1 MTSNPSLRHILR
13 GLLRLGSP
21 RRLRATFLWLRD
33 VARAIRRR
41 RAEPR
46 LTVAV
51 DVNSFYEPLT
61 GVGWS
66 LHQLLV
72 HLADRDDLRL
82 RLYGQALVEADPGVP
97 RPVTP
102 FPEGSA
108 IERVVYEAPDGLVV
122 PPWRGNQIL
131 RRLAPLLLAADG
143 NRVLF
148 APNYLPPPLF
158 RFARGARVATVH
170 DLTVRKI
177 PWAVR
182 PDTGAALRERLD
194 QTMLEADLLLTPSEA
209 VRSELLELGVSPSR
223 VRAIHHGPGQTADE
237 GTVSLPEKTPPRY
250 ALHVGTLEPRKNIGT
265 LLAAWR
271 LLRRRIADPP
281 ALVLCGGFGWKS
293 AEIRREIAAA
303 AADGW
308 LVHLGY
314 VSPGEL
320 AALYQHALLVA
331 LPSFYEGF
339 GLPVVE
345 ALRAGAP
352 LVLSDIPVF
361 HEVAGDAAL
370 YAPPGQPEAW
380 AEKIAALV
388 TDGGLQEELRRK
400 GAERA
405 KRFDWRRAAEET
417 AQAFRAAAEAA
428 PHPGPL
434 PEGEG
439 G

>member
-1 MTSNPSLRHILR
+1 MTSNPSLPHVLR

-21 RRLRATFLWLRD
+21 RRLRITFLWLRD
-33 VARAIRRR
+33 ILRAIHRR

-61 GVGWS
+61 GVGWY

-82 RLYGQALVEADPGVP
+82 RLYGQALVEADPVAP

-102 FPEGSA
+102 FPEGPA
-108 IERVVYEAPDGLVV
+108 LERVVYEAPDGLVV

-131 RRLAPLLLAADG
+131 RRLSPLLLAADG
-143 NRVLF
+143 NQVLF

-158 RFARGARVATVH
+158 RFAQGARVATVH

-194 QTMLEADLLLTPSEA
+194 QVMLETDLLLTPSEA
-209 VRSELLELGVSPSR
+209 VRSELLDLGVSPAR
-223 VRAIHHGPGQTADE
+223 VRAIHHGPGQTAEE
-237 GTVSLPEKTPPRY
+237 GTASLPEKTPPRY
-250 ALHVGTLEPRKNIGT
+250 ALHVGTLEPRKNVGT

-293 AEIRREIAAA
+293 GEIRREITGATAE
-303 AADGW
+303 GW

-314 VSPGEL
+314 VSPEEL
-320 AALYQHALLVA
+320 AALYRSALLVA

-370 YAPPGQPEAW
+370 YAPPDRPEAW

-388 TDGGLQEELRRK
+388 TDAGLREELRRR
-400 GAERA
+400 GAEQA
-405 KRFDWRRAAEET
+405 GRFDWRRAAEEA
-417 AQAFRAAAEAA
+417 AQAFRAAAGARSV
-428 PHPGPL
+428 G
-434 PEGEG
+434 
-439 G
+439 

>member
-1 MTSNPSLRHILR
+1 MTSNPSLPRVLR

-21 RRLRATFLWLRD
+21 RRLRATFLWVREI
-33 VARAIRRR
+33 ARAVRRR

-61 GVGWS
+61 GVGWY
-66 LHQLLV
+66 LHQFLV

-82 RLYGQALVEADPGVP
+82 RLYGQALVEADPGAP
-97 RPVTP
+97 LPVVP
-102 FPEGSA
+102 FPAGPA
-108 IERVVYEAPDGLVV
+108 LERVTYEAPDGLVV

-131 RRLAPLLLAADG
+131 RRLAPLLVAADA

-194 QTMLEADLLLTPSEA
+194 QAILESNLLLTPSEA
-209 VRSELLELGVSPSR
+209 VRTELLHLGVSPSR
-223 VRAIHHGPGQTADE
+223 VRAIHHGPGQTADAA
-237 GTVSLPEKTPPRY
+237 SSPLPAKTPARY
-250 ALHVGTLEPRKNIGT
+250 ALHVGTIEPRKNVGT
-265 LLAAWR
+265 LLAAWK

-281 ALVLCGGFGWKS
+281 ALVLCGGYGWK
-293 AEIRREIAAA
+293 AGGIRREIDAAA
-303 AADGW
+303 AEGW
-308 LVHLGY
+308 LFHLGY
-314 VSPGEL
+314 VTREEL
-320 AALYQHALLVA
+320 AALYRGALLVA

-345 ALRAGAP
+345 ALGAGAP

-370 YAPPGQPEAW
+370 YAPPDQPALW
-380 AEKIAALV
+380 AESIASLL
-388 TDGGLQEELRRK
+388 TDAGLREELLQR

-405 KRFDWRRAAEET
+405 KRFDWHRAAEET
-417 AQAFRAAAEAA
+417 ARAFRKVAEI
-428 PHPGPL
+428 
-434 PEGEG
+434 
-439 G
+439 

>member
-1 MTSNPSLRHILR
+1 MTSNPSLPRILR

-21 RRLRATFLWLRD
+21 RRLRATFLWVREI
-33 VARAIRRR
+33 ARAVRRR

-61 GVGWS
+61 GVGWY

-82 RLYGQALVEADPGVP
+82 RLYGQSLVEADPGAP
-97 RPVTP
+97 RPVVP
-102 FPEGSA
+102 FPTGPA

-131 RRLAPLLLAADG
+131 LRLAPLLLAADG

-148 APNYLPPPLF
+148 APNYLPPSLF

-170 DLTVRKI
+170 DLTVRKV

-194 QTMLEADLLLTPSEA
+194 QVVLEADLLLTPSAA
-209 VRSELLELGVSPSR
+209 VRAELLDLGVSPAR
-223 VRAIHHGPGQTADE
+223 VRAIHHGPGQTPAA
-237 GTVSLPEKTPPRY
+237 GSLPKRTPPRF
-250 ALHVGTLEPRKNIGT
+250 ALHVGTLEPRKNVGT

-281 ALVLCGGFGWKS
+281 ALVLCGRFGWKS
-293 AEIRREIAAA
+293 AATRREIADATA
-303 AADGW
+303 EGW

-314 VSPGEL
+314 VSPEEL
-320 AALYQHALLVA
+320 AALYRNALLVA

-345 ALRAGAP
+345 ALRAGSP

-361 HEVAGDAAL
+361 HEVAADAAL
-370 YAPPGQPEAW
+370 YAPPDRPDAW
-380 AEKIAALV
+380 AEKIAALL
-388 TDGGLQEELRRK
+388 TDPGLREDLRRR
-400 GAERA
+400 GTERA
-405 KRFDWRRAAEET
+405 GLFDWRRAAEET
-417 AQAFRAAAEAA
+417 ARAFRAAG
-428 PHPGPL
+428 PHPAL
-434 PEGEG
+434 SRRERVKSW
-439 G
+439 

>member
-1 MTSNPSLRHILR
+1 MTSNPSLPRTFR

-21 RRLRATFLWLRD
+21 RRLRATFLWVREI
-33 VARAIRRR
+33 ARAVRRR

-61 GVGWS
+61 GVGWY

-72 HLADRDDLRL
+72 HLAERDDLRL
-82 RLYGQALVEADPGVP
+82 RLYGQALVEADPGAPLPLV
-97 RPVTP
+97 P
-102 FPEGSA
+102 FPAGPA
-108 IERVVYEAPDGLVV
+108 LERVTYEAPDGLVV

-131 RRLAPLLLAADG
+131 RRLAPLLFAADG

-170 DLTVRKI
+170 DLTIRKM

-194 QTMLEADLLLTPSEA
+194 QTILESNLLLTPSEA
-209 VRSELLELGVSPSR
+209 VRTELLHLGVSPSR
-223 VRAIHHGPGQTADE
+223 ARAIHHGPGQTADA
-237 GTVSLPEKTPPRY
+237 GSSPLPAKTPARY
-250 ALHVGTLEPRKNIGT
+250 ALHVGTLEPRKNVGT

-271 LLRRRIADPP
+271 LLRRRIPDAP
-281 ALVLCGGFGWKS
+281 ALVLCGGYGWK
-293 AEIRREIAAA
+293 AGEIRREIEAAVA
-303 AADGW
+303 EGW
-308 LVHLGY
+308 LAHLGY
-314 VSPGEL
+314 VSKEEL
-320 AALYQHALLVA
+320 AALYRGALLVA
-331 LPSFYEGF
+331 LPSLYEGF

-370 YAPPGQPEAW
+370 YAPPDQPGLW
-380 AEKIAALV
+380 AESVASLLA
-388 TDGGLQEELRRK
+388 DAGLREELLRR

-405 KRFDWRRAAEET
+405 KRFDWHRAAGET
-417 AQAFRAAAEAA
+417 ARAFRKAAEI
-428 PHPGPL
+428 
-434 PEGEG
+434 
-439 G
+439 

>member
-1 MTSNPSLRHILR
+1 MASNPSLPRLLR
-13 GLLRLGSP
+13 GFLRLGSP

-61 GVGWS
+61 GVGWY

-72 HLADRDDLRL
+72 HLAERDDLRL
-82 RLYGQALVEADPGVP
+82 RLYGQALVEADPGAP
-97 RPVTP
+97 KPVTP
-102 FPEGSA
+102 LPAGPA

-122 PPWRGNQIL
+122 PPWRGNHIL
-131 RRLAPLLLAADG
+131 RRLAPLLLAVDG

-194 QTMLEADLLLTPSEA
+194 QVMIEADLLLTPSEA
-209 VRSELLELGVSPSR
+209 VRSELLALGISPSR
-223 VRAIHHGPGQTADE
+223 VRAVHHGLGQTAD
-237 GTVSLPEKTPPRY
+237 GVSAALPEKTPPRY
-250 ALHVGTLEPRKNIGT
+250 ALHVGTLEPRKNVGT

-293 AEIRREIAAA
+293 AEIRREIAGA

-320 AALYQHALLVA
+320 AALYRGASLVA

-370 YAPPGQPEAW
+370 YAPPDRPEAW
-380 AEKIAALV
+380 VETIAALL
-388 TDGGLQEELRRK
+388 TDQTLREDLRQR
-400 GAERA
+400 GAERT
-405 KRFDWRRAAEET
+405 RCFDWQRAAEET
-417 AQAFRAAAEAA
+417 ARAF
-428 PHPGPL
+428 HGL
-434 PEGEG
+434 VVK
-439 G
+439 